1 MINLGL
7 SSTDLKLFQQSLY
20 TPPGYNL
27 KVTIQILDLNH
38 NYLADVSSK
47 FLGGQVN
54 KSFWDIVT
62 SNATLELLD
71 PDNQV
76 GFDTVNPSE
85 GALYMD
91 RMIKIVYSVW
101 SDLLPR
107 WVDVPLFCGP
117 VIQVDRDDAILHIEC
132 QGKES
137 LYVPP
142 EMVWTTHSY
151 PKATKLVTA
160 IRDLLGTRGG
170 ETRFDLPE
178 WTRTL
183 RKDYSL
189 KTETNTWT
197 QARSFVGSR
206 LTHQLFYDGRGYLR
220 LRNCPSVPS
229 FTFTED
235 NLTSVPKIKFESDA
249 IRNTALV
256 KGATPEGKAQLIGK
270 AYLPASDPS
279 SSTALGRKRS
289 DGTLVKR
296 ELVELVDDPDLNTQG
311 EVDQE
316 ASDTLDSLDLQNVV
330 FDFDS
335 FPIPHLEQ
343 GDVFAIATRDF
354 GRNLRAKNFSIPLKA
369 NESQTNGTYRRL
381 VPTTRSKRKR

>member
-7 SSTDLKLFQQSLY
+7 SSAELKLFQESLY
-20 TPPGYNL
+20 QPPGYQL

-38 NYLADVSSK
+38 NRLADVSSR
-47 FLGGQVN
+47 LLDGQVN

-62 SNATLELLD
+62 SNAQISLMD

-91 RMIKIVYSVW
+91 RMIKIVYSVY
-101 SDLLPR
+101 SDRLPK

-117 VIQVDRDDAILHIEC
+117 VTDVNRDDAILNIEC

-137 LYVPP
+137 FYVAPS
-142 EMVWTTHSY
+142 MAWTTKTY
-151 PKATKLVTA
+151 PTSMKLVTA
-160 IRDLLGTRGG
+160 VKDLLGTKGG
-170 ETRFDLPE
+170 ETKFDLPE

-189 KTETNTWT
+189 KVETPIWDK
-197 QARSFVGSR
+197 ARDFVGSR
-206 LTHQLFYDGRGYLR
+206 LVHQLFYDGRGYLR
-220 LRNCPSVPS
+220 LRNCPTSPT
-229 FTFTED
+229 FTFTEPHI
-235 NLTSVPKIKFESDA
+235 TSIPKIGFKTEEV
-249 IRNTALV
+249 RNTARVL
-256 KGATPEGKAQLIGK
+256 GATPEGKAQII
-270 AYLPASDPS
+270 ASAELPSSDAS
-279 SSTALGRKRS
+279 SSTSLGR
-289 DGTLVKR
+289 GNPIVKR
-296 ELVELVDDPDLNTQG
+296 RLVERVEDPDLKTQAAA
-311 EVDQE
+311 E
-316 ASDTLDSLDLQNVV
+316 AQADETLESVSLENVT

-354 GRNLRAKNFSIPLKA
+354 GRNLRAKQFTVPLKPSDSA
-369 NESQTNGTYRRL
+369 PQTNGTYRRL
-381 VPTTRSKRKR
+381 TPLTRKQRKR